1 MFDLATS
8 TFVVLYAV
16 LWSFMEI
23 EIEGTNGWMYNTPS
37 ECAGFAGF
45 TWYHMYMNG
54 IILLT
59 LFAAVR
65 PMSLK
70 GIFVYVYY
78 NILWFTLEDVVWFV
92 YNGVTYGSAPW
103 QSDNTR
109 WISILCLWVSF
120 IVVFVWKEPEKT
132 EKPEK
137 PEQTRFIII
146 EENPEKPSQWTD
158 MLVHIINLLLLVAAN
173 TYITVYAFDS
183 NFGSAFQKNQT
194 FEPRRDYC

>member
-1 MFDLATS
+1 MNYTIISMGIHLQMFDLATS

-23 EIEGTNGWMYNTPS
+23 EIEGTDGWMYNTPS
-37 ECAGFAGF
+37 ECSGFAGF

-120 IVVFVWKEPEKT
+120 VVVFVWSLKI
-132 EKPEK
+132 
-137 PEQTRFIII
+137 QFWTR
-146 EENPEKPSQWTD
+146 
-158 MLVHIINLLLLVAAN
+158 MLVHIINILLLVAAN

-183 NFGSAFQKNQT
+183 NFGSAFQTNQT

>member
-16 LWSFMEI
+16 LWSLMEV
-23 EIEGTNGWMYNTPS
+23 EIEGTDGWMYNTPS

-120 IVVFVWKEPEKT
+120 VVVFVWSLKI
-132 EKPEK
+132 
-137 PEQTRFIII
+137 QFWTR
-146 EENPEKPSQWTD
+146 
-158 MLVHIINLLLLVAAN
+158 MLVHIINILLLVAAN